1 MKHSFLDRVLIFIFA
16 LLASALAALTALRAF
31 DIDPVKCLYDGMQA
45 NFPGLL
51 WKLAICGIA
60 LIIVLLAVFTIREI
74 TPAKKQRVKYI
85 SLVNTDKGEVKLA
98 VDAING
104 IVQQSLTSFSG
115 IENTKIGVSGNPDSV
130 DINLTTDFDEGTHL
144 PSLTA
149 NMQDTIKKY
158 IEANCGV
165 AVRNVSITVG
175 SMIPSSDGYHPTVQ
189 SYTAPN
195 IEPETEGFAANTND
209 PITLIDPASEPVA
222 RQTDFGSDIEPDESE
237 ETSEEEA

>member
-16 LLASALAALTALRAF
+16 LLASALAVLTALRAF
-31 DIDPVKCLYDGMQA
+31 DIDPVKCLFDGMEA

-74 TPAKKQRVKYI
+74 TPAKKQRVRYI
-85 SLVNTDKGEVKLA
+85 SLVNTDKGDVKLA

-104 IVQQSLTSFSG
+104 IVQQSLTNFSG

-149 NMQDTIKKY
+149 NMQDTIKRY
-158 IEANCGV
+158 IESNCGV

-175 SMIPSSDGYHPTVQ
+175 SMIPSADGYQTTIQ
-189 SYTAPN
+189 SYAAPHL
-195 IEPETEGFAANTND
+195 EPETDSFAANAD
-209 PITLIDPASEPVA
+209 EPITLIDPASEPVA
-222 RQTDFGSDIEPDESE
+222 QQTDFGSEIEPEETE
-237 ETSEEEA
+237 ETSGEEA